1 MFVRVTLDK
10 IVTMCSKRESG
21 WILKKELL
29 ISVIHMR
36 NGVFYRKK
44 VKADGQI
51 WQNYMIS

>member
-1 MFVRVTLDK
+1 MFVRVILGK
-10 IVTMCSKRESG
+10 IVIMFSKRGSG

-44 VKADGQI
+44 VKADGRI
-51 WQNYMIS
+51 WQSCMIS